1 MLIALMADVHSNR
14 QAFTACLEHA
24 QARGA
29 QRYVLLGD
37 YVGYGANPA
46 WTVNKVME
54 LVERGAI
61 AVQGNHD
68 LAISDPNDRMNEE
81 AREAIAWTRGV
92 ISEAQRN
99 FLANLPLTD
108 AGPGQLYVH
117 GDASAP
123 ERWTYVVSVEQAAK
137 SLRGTEAEIVFSG
150 HTHKPALFS
159 VTSLSKMT
167 AFVPV
172 TDVPIPLHGMR
183 RWHAVIGSVGQ
194 PRDGTPAAAYATYDT
209 DKKEITFHRVP
220 YDIEGA
226 VRAIQN
232 AGLPLFFA
240 DRLYVGR

>member
-14 QAFTACLEHA
+14 QAFSACLEHA
-24 QARGA
+24 EATGV

-37 YVGYGANPA
+37 YVGYGADPA
-46 WTVNKVME
+46 WTVSKVME
-54 LVERGAI
+54 LVDAGAI

-68 LAISDPNDRMNEE
+68 SAISDPSDRMHEE
-81 AREAIAWTRGV
+81 AREAIAWTRGQLN
-92 ISEAQRN
+92 EEQRR
-99 FLANLPLTD
+99 FLSNLPLTD

-123 ERWTYVVSVEQAAK
+123 ERWIYVVNVEQASK
-137 SLRGTEAEIVFSG
+137 SLRATEAQVIFSG

-159 VTSLSKMT
+159 VTALAKMT

-172 TDVPIPLHGMR
+172 TEVSIPLQGMR

-194 PRDGTPAAAYATYDT
+194 PRDGIPAAAYATFDT
-209 DKKEITFHRVP
+209 DKKEITFLRVP

-226 VRAIQN
+226 AQAIRK
-232 AGLPLFFA
+232 ARLPFYFA
-240 DRLYVGR
+240 ERLYAGR